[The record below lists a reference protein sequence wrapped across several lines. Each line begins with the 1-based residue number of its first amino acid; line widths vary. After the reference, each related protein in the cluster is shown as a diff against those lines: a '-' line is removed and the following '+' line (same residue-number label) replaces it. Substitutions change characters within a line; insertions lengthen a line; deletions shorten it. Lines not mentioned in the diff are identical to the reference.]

1 VSDDL
6 LTTAEAARLAGVGAS
21 SVKRWADL
29 ELLPCV
35 RTAGGH
41 RRFHRHELER
51 FLREL
56 AHEPAGDAHAWVD
69 ALLAEGVFALHG
81 ELLRARERLGSWHE
95 VAEELGPALRELGA
109 RWAQGRISV
118 LEEHVASEKLSR
130 ALERAAESIPSSPLD
145 PQALLATA
153 DGEEHTLGLSLVE
166 LCLREAG
173 FACTWSGRGTPTSD
187 LVARVESG
195 ELALLALSASA
206 ASTNAARLRRQV
218 ETLGPVCREHGVRL
232 VLGGSGA
239 WPDPLVFGER
249 LRGLTEVFTAARGW
263 RKDVTRGRSP
273 HADKRLRS
281 PEM

>member
-1 VSDDL
+1 MSDEL
-6 LTTAEAARLAGVGAS
+6 LTTAEAARIAGVGAS

-41 RRFHRHELER
+41 RRFHRQELER

-56 AHEPAGDAHAWVD
+56 SPEPAGQASAWVNS
-69 ALLAEGVFALHG
+69 LLESGVFALHG

-95 VAEELGPALRELGA
+95 VAEELGPALKELGA
-109 RWAQGRISV
+109 RWERGQISV
-118 LEEHVASEKLSR
+118 VEEHVASERLSR
-130 ALERAAESIPSSPLD
+130 ALERVADSIPSMPLD

-153 DGEEHTLGLSLVE
+153 DGDEHTLGLSLVE

-173 FACTWSGRGTPTSD
+173 FSCAWSGRGTPTAD
-187 LVARVESG
+187 LAALAASG
-195 ELALLALSASA
+195 EHALIALSASA
-206 ASTNAARLRRQV
+206 ASTDGARLRRQL
-218 ETLGPVCREHGVRL
+218 ETLGPACREHGVIL

-239 WPDPLVFGER
+239 WPDSDVYGER
-249 LRGLTEVFTAARGW
+249 LHGLAEVFEAACGW
-263 RKDVTRGRSP
+263 RKDVVRGRP
-273 HADKRLRS
+273 LRPDKGPRS